1 MWCIYIH
8 VCKTLTHIKIKERL
22 FKIRGRQFTKGQQE
36 RDRKGGD
43 GDRRDRKGGDRDRRD
58 RRWGR
63 WGQKRVGYTPQ
74 GPRTVCKQGSPG
86 RGWQMKCSHT
96 PT

>member
-1 MWCIYIH
+1 METEETGLE
-8 VCKTLTHIKIKERL
+8 V
-22 FKIRGRQFTKGQQE
+22 
-36 RDRKGGD
+36 D

-58 RRWGR
+58 RRWDR
-63 WGQKRVGYTPQ
+63 RGQKRVGYTAKAPQ
-74 GPRTVCKQGSPG
+74 GPSTVCKQGSPG